1 MKEGFEMAYNTEKT
15 INGTWGQVKING
27 ELVAEAVGLEAKI
40 SVNKE
45 EVKQTGTL
53 SKGYKIVGI
62 EGKGTIKLN
71 KVYSRFINLMAD
83 NIKAGRSTVLTIES
97 LLADPDSDGN
107 EGVVLKSCIFDE
119 LQLINWE
126 SKKIGDESVS
136 FTFEDFDIT
145 DTIDV
150 PTAGE

>member
-1 MKEGFEMAYNTEKT
+1 
-15 INGTWGQVKING
+15 
-27 ELVAEAVGLEAKI
+27 
-40 SVNKE
+40 
-45 EVKQTGTL
+45 
-53 SKGYKIVGI
+53 
-62 EGKGTIKLN
+62 
-71 KVYSRFINLMAD
+71 MAD
-83 NIKAGRSTVLTIES
+83 NIKAGRSTVVTIES

-107 EGVVLKSCIFDE
+107 EGVVLKNCIFDE

-150 PTAGE
+150 PIGGE